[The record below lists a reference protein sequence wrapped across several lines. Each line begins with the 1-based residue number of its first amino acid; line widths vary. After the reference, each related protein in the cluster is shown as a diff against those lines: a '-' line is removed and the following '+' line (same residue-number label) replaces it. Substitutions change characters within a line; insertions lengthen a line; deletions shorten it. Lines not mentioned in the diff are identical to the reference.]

1 METEHYPRQMNLD
14 GCECPVVRGGIAQ
27 TLCFTD
33 LTGEEQQQYLN
44 TLSKEDISELCITFA
59 GALRGICEVFHIP
72 QFDG

>member
-14 GCECPVVRGGIAQ
+14 GCECPVIRGGIAQ

-44 TLSKEDISELCITFA
+44 TLSKEIRLRILCF
-59 GALRGICEVFHIP
+59 ICFTSMKN
-72 QFDG
+72 